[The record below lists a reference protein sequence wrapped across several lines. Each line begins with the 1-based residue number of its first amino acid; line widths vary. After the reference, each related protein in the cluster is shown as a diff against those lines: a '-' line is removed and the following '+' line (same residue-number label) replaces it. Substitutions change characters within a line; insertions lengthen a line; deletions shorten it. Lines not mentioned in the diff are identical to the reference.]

1 MKLYLTYLSIHIKSQ
16 MQYKASLFLTMLGQF
31 LVSFSAF
38 LGMYFMFARF
48 HAVEG
53 FSFAEVLLC
62 FATVLMAF
70 SLAEC
75 FARGFDGFAR
85 VLANGEFDRILVR
98 PRSEVLQVLASRFE
112 LSRAGRLLQAVAVF
126 LYSIPASGVVWSADK
141 VLTLTLMVVCGTLVF
156 SGLFVIYAALCFFT
170 TEGLEFM
177 NIFTDGG
184 REFGAYPFSVYG
196 KDVLRFL
203 TFVIPLALFQYYPFL
218 YLVGRSESIW
228 YMLLPLV
235 SLLFLVP
242 CRLLFKIGLRHYKS
256 TGS

>member
-16 MQYKASLFLTMLGQF
+16 MQYKTSLLLTMLGQF

-38 LGMYFMFARF
+38 LGMYFMFERF

-53 FSFAEVLLC
+53 FSFSEVLLC
-62 FATVLMAF
+62 FAAVLMSF

-85 VLANGEFDRILVR
+85 MLANGEFDRILVR
-98 PRSEVLQVLASRFE
+98 PRSEVFQVLAARLE
-112 LSRAGRLLQAVAVF
+112 LSRAGRLLQAVAV
-126 LYSIPASGVVWSADK
+126 LVYAIPASGVVWSADK
-141 VLTLTLMVVCGTLVF
+141 VLTLVLMIVCGTLVF

-203 TFVIPLALFQYYPFL
+203 TFIIPLALFQYYPFL
-218 YLVGRSESIW
+218 YLVGRSNSVW
-228 YMLLPLV
+228 YMLLPLL

-242 CRLLFKIGLRHYKS
+242 CRMLFKIGLRHYKS